1 MAIAEHPRGLTQSTW
16 LGRPIALGSPLAPLD
31 KGGGDSRGDLA
42 TYSSLGQCASTHP
55 HKLPMLVQ
63 DCFPATQENQP
74 VAEREGLGTGQTGG
88 RVLRSSPENWLRAM
102 LGAAI
107 ALGTFGT
114 VPAWAQAP
122 HALTLDQ
129 GFTPNPTVL
138 QGTGGGD
145 HPAADV
151 VGVRNTP
158 TGLCL
163 GYIDR
168 APHERLTLESRFD
181 HLELRVESR
190 LDTTLIVSGP
200 GGVWCN
206 DDSDGHNPAI
216 SGEWL
221 PGDYRI
227 WVGAYRADEEPSYRL
242 YIEDLDR

>member
-1 MAIAEHPRGLTQSTW
+1 MAIGEYSHRSPMPAKDCCHPFKGTQRT
-16 LGRPIALGSPLAPLD
+16 A
-31 KGGGDSRGDLA
+31 
-42 TYSSLGQCASTHP
+42 
-55 HKLPMLVQ
+55 VQ
-63 DCFPATQENQP
+63 
-74 VAEREGLGTGQTGG
+74 EGLGTGQMGG
-88 RVLRSSPENWLRAM
+88 RVPSPTSGSWLRAM

-216 SGEWL
+216 AGEWL

>member
-1 MAIAEHPRGLTQSTW
+1 MAIANHF
-16 LGRPIALGSPLAPLD
+16 LGIPMA
-31 KGGGDSRGDLA
+31 
-42 TYSSLGQCASTHP
+42 GQNHTPS
-55 HKLPMLVQ
+55 VQ
-63 DCFPATQENQP
+63 N
-74 VAEREGLGTGQTGG
+74 
-88 RVLRSSPENWLRAM
+88 NWLR
-102 LGAAI
+102 GIVGTAI
-107 ALGTFGT
+107 AIGTIGT
-114 VPAWAQAP
+114 VPAWAQVP
-122 HALTLDQ
+122 HALDLDP
-129 GFTPNPTVL
+129 GFTPNPMVL
-138 QGTGGGD
+138 RGTGGGD

-168 APHERLTLESRFD
+168 APHERLTLEARFD
-181 HLELRVESR
+181 NLELRVESR

-227 WVGAYRADEEPSYRL
+227 WIGSYRAEDEPSYRL
-242 YIEDLDR
+242 YLEDLDR